1 MEPGDKTKKLLK
13 EREVIGEM
21 GLDYGDYDGDVFED
35 MKKTIDLYK
44 AHNGITTRP
53 EVPNIIRQNEEMKKL
68 GKPKKLTKN
77 KLESLSSSVSSLKSS
92 SSPHKISSFGSES
105 NSLNKIMKI
114 LKTHRHILED
124 ILRLVTVGTNKQNTT
139 KKEK

>member
-21 GLDYGDYDGDVFED
+21 GLDYGDYDGHVFED

-53 EVPNIIRQNEEMKKL
+53 EVPNIIRQNEEMKKI

-77 KLESLSSSVSSLKSS
+77 KLVSLSSSVSSLKSS
-92 SSPHKISSFGSES
+92 SSPHQVSSTGSGS
-105 NSLNKIMKI
+105 NSLYKIMKI
-114 LKTHRHILED
+114 LKTHQHMLED

-139 KKEK
+139 RKEK